1 LLQFG
6 ATDNSLNNV
15 WFFQNKPSRKRIY
28 SYFKW
33 CDRQLEKITVRN
45 PQSIFLLILIV
56 IFKNFCRNVPDN
68 YKILFMQ
75 GGGTAQFAAV
85 PLNLLRPE
93 KTVCDPSLLCK
104 RMWISCFLSIFKLL
118 VFDCRLIML
127 LLGIGHELHTTRQKC
142 SFPIIKLTFPWLVNN
157 KNLPQFQHQ
166 MNGK

>member
-1 LLQFG
+1 MSKWSFELEWMWGQCYGVWIFLLQFG

-45 PQSIFLLILIV
+45 PKSIFLLILIV

-104 RMWISCFLSIFKLL
+104 RMWISCFFVNIQTSG
-118 VFDCRLIML
+118 V
-127 LLGIGHELHTTRQKC
+127 
-142 SFPIIKLTFPWLVNN
+142 WL
-157 KNLPQFQHQ
+157 
-166 MNGK
+166 